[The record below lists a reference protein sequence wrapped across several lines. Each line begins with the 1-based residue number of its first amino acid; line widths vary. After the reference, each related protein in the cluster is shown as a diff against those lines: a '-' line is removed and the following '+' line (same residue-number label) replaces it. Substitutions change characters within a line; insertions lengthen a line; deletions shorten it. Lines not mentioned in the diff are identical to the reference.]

1 MMESES
7 RSLMGRSHSF
17 RTTTNFPSMEGIR
30 YEHLLGGLAGGILSS
45 LTLHPLDMIRIRFSG
60 AVLHGSKQ
68 SDACRE
74 QYL

>member
-1 MMESES
+1 
-7 RSLMGRSHSF
+7 
-17 RTTTNFPSMEGIR
+17 MEGIR